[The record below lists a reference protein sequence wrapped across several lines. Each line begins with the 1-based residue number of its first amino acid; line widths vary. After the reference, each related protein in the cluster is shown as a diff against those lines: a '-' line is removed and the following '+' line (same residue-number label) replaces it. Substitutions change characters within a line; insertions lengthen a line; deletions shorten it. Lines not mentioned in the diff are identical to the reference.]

1 VSGRITRLLTT
12 REVADRLGIM
22 PATVLRWVETRG
34 LPAIRLTSRAIRY
47 EEGALDAWI
56 EEHRDG
62 GNVGEHS
69 DNLFPPCSP
78 PKERHP

>member
-1 VSGRITRLLTT
+1 MGERLLTT

-22 PATVLRWVETRG
+22 PGTVLRWIETRG

-47 EEGALDAWI
+47 EEDALDAWV

-62 GNVGEHS
+62 GTHGEQCG
-69 DNLFPPCSP
+69 NLFP
-78 PKERHP
+78 